1 MSSKI
6 DYLYSNEFKI
16 YKIIKYCKG
25 PIPDEL
31 KFECWKRSFGV
42 DGCKPIHFWIEY
54 RPGESIPDELKFKGW

>member
-16 YKIIKYCKG
+16 YKFIKHYKG

-31 KFECWKRSFGV
+31 KFE
-42 DGCKPIHFWIEY
+42 
-54 RPGESIPDELKFKGW
+54 GW